1 MNRRKVILL
10 GVLLALLI
18 VTAAWSLSTMI
29 ESRDG
34 AQAATLDLKECQRL
48 AGRITLLGQQPTLA
62 SDRERQGAEINGP
75 VEKAA
80 QAAGIP
86 ADRLIR
92 IVPEPAQRIGDGA
105 YKEKPT
111 RVFLKNVAPR
121 SIATMVQKLTE
132 GDGGLTLSSM
142 RLTAPSRDATENLW
156 TAELVFTYLVYE
168 PLSNKS

>member
-1 MNRRKVILL
+1 MNRRRAILTGL
-10 GVLLALLI
+10 CIALLA
-18 VTAAWSLSTMI
+18 VTAAWSLSVMLQ
-29 ESRDG
+29 SRAD
-34 AQAATLDLKECQRL
+34 ARTAVEDLRECQRL
-48 AGRITLLGQQPTLA
+48 VGRIAALGQQPTLA
-62 SDRERQGAEINGP
+62 SDRERLAAEINGP
-75 VEKAA
+75 VEQAA

-121 SIATMVQKLTE
+121 SLAAMVQRLTR
-132 GDGGLTLSSM
+132 GDGGLALTSL

-168 PLSNKS
+168 PLQSRS